1 MDWDKLKI
9 FKAVCDAG
17 SLTKASKKLH
27 LTQSS
32 LSRQISKL
40 EDELGVA
47 LFHRHAR
54 GLMPTHH
61 GDILYDSA
69 CRIDRLLDDTQE
81 ELSRSQSELSGN
93 LRISAPV
100 TFGTHWLIRKLTYF
114 TGKYPALKVDLSLSD
129 ERVDLR
135 KREADVGLRFGF
147 DDETALYQRYLC
159 SFRWRL
165 YASSGYLLRGSIKS
179 QDDLKDHRF
188 INMLEPSNGWLEQ
201 GAQFLKKAASLAGD
215 DPHIDVQVNDL
226 AGLLEAVR
234 TGLGVTALPEFAVTD
249 AMPIEEVATDLE
261 GPEFDMYLVCAP
273 ELRGSE
279 RIDAFY
285 AFVQDRLDQI
295 EQFYPASAE
304 IRCPLCSLPPPKGA
318 KWECTCGCV
327 WNTFE
332 TRGCCPDCGR
342 RWGET
347 ECRSCRGVVPHHAWY
362 GVPKDKKV
370 PDSKTLKANKKS

>member
-129 ERVDLR
+129 DRVDLR

-147 DDETALYQRYLC
+147 DDETALYQRYLS

-165 YASSGYLLRGSIKS
+165 YASSGYLLRGAIKN
-179 QDDLKDHRF
+179 QDDLKDHR
-188 INMLEPSNGWLEQ
+188 GH
-201 GAQFLKKAASLAGD
+201 A
-215 DPHIDVQVNDL
+215 
-226 AGLLEAVR
+226 AGLASSLR
-234 TGLGVTALPEFAVTD
+234 DGLGRCWRRLPNTAAAAAAV
-249 AMPIEEVATDLE
+249 
-261 GPEFDMYLVCAP
+261 
-273 ELRGSE
+273 
-279 RIDAFY
+279 
-285 AFVQDRLDQI
+285 
-295 EQFYPASAE
+295 
-304 IRCPLCSLPPPKGA
+304 
-318 KWECTCGCV
+318 
-327 WNTFE
+327 
-332 TRGCCPDCGR
+332 
-342 RWGET
+342 
-347 ECRSCRGVVPHHAWY
+347 CRSGQ
-362 GVPKDKKV
+362 
-370 PDSKTLKANKKS
+370 

>member
-9 FKAVCDAG
+9 FKAVADAG

-32 LSRQISKL
+32 LSRQITKL
-40 EDELGVA
+40 EDELGVT

-69 CRIDRLLDDTQE
+69 CRIERLLDDTQE
-81 ELSRSQSELSGN
+81 ELSRSQTELTGN
-93 LRISAPV
+93 LRVSAPV
-100 TFGTHWLIRKLTYF
+100 TFGTHWLIRKLMYF
-114 TGKYPALKVDLSLSD
+114 CGKYPALKVDLSLSD

-135 KREADVGLRFGF
+135 QREADVGLRFGF
-147 DDETALYQRYLC
+147 DDDTNLYQRYLC

-165 YASSGYLLRGSIKS
+165 YASQGYLLRGTIKTRS
-179 QDDLKDHRF
+179 DLAGHRF
-188 INMLEPSNGWLEQ
+188 INMLEPSNKWLEQ
-201 GAQFLKKAASLAGD
+201 GAQFLKGAAMLAGD

-234 TGLGVTALPEFAVTD
+234 SGLGITALPEFAVTD
-249 AMPIEEVATDLE
+249 ALPIDAIVPELE
-261 GPEFDMYLVCAP
+261 GPEFDLYLVCAP
-273 ELRGSE
+273 ELRDSE

-285 AFVQDRLDQI
+285 AFMKDKLAQV
-295 EQFYPASAE
+295 EQFYPESAE
-304 IRCPLCSLPPPKGA
+304 IRCPMCGLPPPKGA

-332 TRGCCPDCGR
+332 TRGVCPNCGK

-347 ECRSCRGVVPHHAWY
+347 ECRSSQTSRSAPN
-362 GVPKDKKV
+362 PRRL
-370 PDSKTLKANKKS
+370 TLSA